1 MLTGYPPNWC
11 DESDPIKIMNLIAH
25 SNTIPDFPDEI
36 SEDCLDFLEQ
46 CISWIPSKRL
56 TAKQLLTHP
65 FITSTTV
72 KIKDLSNN
80 LEDWYKRMI
89 REFHERWSLLH
100 HSTSWSNL
108 TEESKEIELD

>member
-1 MLTGYPPNWC
+1 MLRGEGYSRFSDIWSVGCTMIEMLTGYPPNWC

-46 CISWIPSKRL
+46 CINRIPSKRL

-65 FITSTTV
+65 FITSTAV
-72 KIKDLSNN
+72 KIKDL
-80 LEDWYKRMI
+80 
-89 REFHERWSLLH
+89 
-100 HSTSWSNL
+100 
-108 TEESKEIELD
+108 